1 MRLPGAH
8 VTFTTRQGGV
18 SVGPYESLNLG
29 ILTAD
34 DPEFVTENRRRAATQ
49 AGVEAERIAMGW
61 QVHGAD
67 LKEWS
72 GPPPDRAYAQPGRQG
87 PREGG
92 RPSHP

>member
-34 DPEFVTENRRRAATQ
+34 DPEHVTENRRMARLPPRGSAA
-49 AGVEAERIAMGW
+49 AEATTRI
-61 QVHGAD
+61 
-67 LKEWS
+67 
-72 GPPPDRAYAQPGRQG
+72 
-87 PREGG
+87 
-92 RPSHP
+92 